1 MLTELP
7 HPCEKFFTNKQGSE
21 AEVHSSVKH
30 VGRPFLAVQCCS
42 NSPVHSDNVESMSLL
57 VHDPSVDRLT
67 ESAATGVEK
76 VCLL

>member
-1 MLTELP
+1 
-7 HPCEKFFTNKQGSE
+7 
-21 AEVHSSVKH
+21 
-30 VGRPFLAVQCCS
+30 
-42 NSPVHSDNVESMSLL
+42 MSLL